1 MRKMDM
7 HMIIE
12 KYDFW
17 RWIYKNKNINGKDND
32 ANDSSMTEVQ
42 VEARMNLLQK
52 YPGYNPDWTN
62 SFSTDIH
69 TYHLEGPNQ
78 VKMI

>member
-1 MRKMDM
+1 
-7 HMIIE
+7 
-12 KYDFW
+12 
-17 RWIYKNKNINGKDND
+17 
-32 ANDSSMTEVQ
+32 MTEVQ
-42 VEARMNLLQK
+42 VDGTNEFVTK
-52 YPGYNPDWTN
+52 ISDITDWTN